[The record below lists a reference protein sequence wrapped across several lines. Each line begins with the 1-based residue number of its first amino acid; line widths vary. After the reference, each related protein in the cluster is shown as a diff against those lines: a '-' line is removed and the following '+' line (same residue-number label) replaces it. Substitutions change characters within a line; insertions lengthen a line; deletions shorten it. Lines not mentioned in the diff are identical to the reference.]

1 MGGVEVQAVVAEGG
15 METVAEGEVV
25 VVVVAG
31 GGMKRLAE
39 GEVVVVVEV
48 RGQRIEARGRWRGSL
63 WPP

>member
-15 METVAEGEVV
+15 MEAV
-25 VVVVAG
+25 
-31 GGMKRLAE
+31 AE